1 MPEETGMEGG
11 DWGPPSTQG
20 GHFLRL
26 LLFRTPA
33 APHPVSLLAA
43 ETATLTGPEWLIS
56 SN

>member
-1 MPEETGMEGG
+1 MPEETGMEGE
-11 DWGPPSTQG
+11 DRGPPSTQG
-20 GHFLRL
+20 GHSLRL
-26 LLFRTPA
+26 LLLTPA